1 MVIKNN
7 SLGKAVSVPKG
18 LGISLIVNAVITI
31 LLSIFI
37 SVMISQERITWEA
50 SGYWIMI
57 MLLLSSFLG
66 AKAAIIS
73 IKTQTL
79 LTAFMSGIL
88 YWGALLC
95 STGLFFG
102 GNYSSVFETAI
113 LIAAGSLTA
122 AMINIPTRG
131 SKTRIQ
137 RRGYC

>member
-1 MVIKNN
+1 
-7 SLGKAVSVPKG
+7 
-18 LGISLIVNAVITI
+18 
-31 LLSIFI
+31 
-37 SVMISQERITWEA
+37 
-50 SGYWIMI
+50 MI